1 MRGLCLLLVGL
12 AAHAVAGPVERAI
25 PSEQAM
31 RAAYG
36 KRGVPEVTRQVFP
49 MEWEGRRY
57 RIFVSAPKD
66 GPPPPQGYPVLYVTD
81 GNGTFDTA
89 AQAGLAQSSYP
100 EVTGVG
106 PAIVVG
112 IGYETD
118 LAFPPMR
125 AYDLSPPDPLASQ
138 RDLPHERVFG
148 SGGADLLLDFI
159 ERGLGPEIARRHPVD
174 TTRLGVFGHSRGGL
188 FVLHTLFTRPHLFRY
203 YIAASPAIW
212 WHDGWV
218 LDAAQ
223 GFIDRYV
230 FPDGELTGSGRIITE
245 AQDAGLEVL
254 HEENLRPHYALTL
267 RDWCANLVEHWDEAV
282 AEIGLPAAK
291 VWGLYMAGSRLAFE
305 SGGIELHHVLAVNSR
320 GNSDADLPLRP
331 WWTP

>member
-89 AQAGLAQSSYP
+89 AQASLAQSSYP

-188 FVLHTLFTRPHLFRY
+188 FVLHALFTRPHLFRY

-212 WHDGWV
+212 WHDGRV

-223 GFIDRYV
+223 GFIDRPPAGMRDLLVLVGAKETHARPYTGPAAGGEV
-230 FPDGELTGSGRIITE
+230 GKPTSMVEDARRLAHRLQALEGQGVRVRYRAFDQEDHISVLPATISAAVGFALQADGEPPEQDGR
-245 AQDAGLEVL
+245 
-254 HEENLRPHYALTL
+254 
-267 RDWCANLVEHWDEAV
+267 
-282 AEIGLPAAK
+282 
-291 VWGLYMAGSRLAFE
+291 
-305 SGGIELHHVLAVNSR
+305 
-320 GNSDADLPLRP
+320 
-331 WWTP
+331 